1 MGLYPRCLGLIGG
14 AGGSVTPG
22 TVRYSLWL
30 GQRLGVSGEDHAPV
44 PLMITSPRGDGAW
57 SHSRMWPHVATGM
70 RTKEKKKEGMER
82 GREGGGA
89 VDARRGHRPCP
100 PAGPQIHGPIAEV
113 TLNQSAF
120 PSLMLSINSPFVLE
134 ASLLYKPKTVKK
146 W

>member
-30 GQRLGVSGEDHAPV
+30 GQRLGRLWG
-44 PLMITSPRGDGAW
+44 SPRTGS
-57 SHSRMWPHVATGM
+57 SHDYFTARRRRLVAFPHVASCGHGDENK
-70 RTKEKKKEGMER
+70 REKKEGMER

>member
-1 MGLYPRCLGLIGG
+1 MSGSDWGCEGKRHPRNCPLLIVAG
-14 AGGSVTPG
+14 AEAGRLWGRPRTGSSHDYFTA
-22 TVRYSLWL
+22 RRR
-30 GQRLGVSGEDHAPV
+30 RLVAF
-44 PLMITSPRGDGAW
+44 
-57 SHSRMWPHVATGM
+57 PHVASCGHGDENKRET
-70 RTKEKKKEGMER
+70 KEGMER